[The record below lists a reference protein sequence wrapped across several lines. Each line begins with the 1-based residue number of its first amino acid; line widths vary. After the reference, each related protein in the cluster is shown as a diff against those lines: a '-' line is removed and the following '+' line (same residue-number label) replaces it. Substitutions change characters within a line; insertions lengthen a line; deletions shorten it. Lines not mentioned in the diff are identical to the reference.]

1 MVFAMQYMK
10 NGMMQVAKERVNYQI
25 LRFRELMEEM
35 GEPVR
40 LPATGLDIEDL
51 FRQMGKSI
59 NSRKEIT
66 PPTFG
71 SFFSDE
77 IGKENSYSPGGEY
90 YNEDWEVY
98 GWHPVFSMMQHFRG
112 NDSGDPGYTKNN
124 YRGDHISIPI
134 YSEGGWGVYVLE
146 ISFHKGSTFIDV
158 IGFPNR
164 PIAVVQELY
173 ELLQDYETR

>member
-1 MVFAMQYMK
+1 MQFMK
-10 NGMMQVAKERVNYQI
+10 NGMMRISEENVDYHI
-25 LRFRELMEEM
+25 LRFKQLMKLM

-40 LPATGLDIEDL
+40 VPATGLDIEDL

-59 NSRKEIT
+59 NSRKETI
-66 PPTFG
+66 PVSPD
-71 SFFSDE
+71 SWDA
-77 IGKENSYSPGGEY
+77 IAHGKTQEEDTYLSGGEY

-112 NDSGDPGYTKNN
+112 NDSGRPGYTDNN

-134 YSEGGWGVYVLE
+134 YSEGGWEVYVLE

-158 IGFPNR
+158 VGFPNR
-164 PIAVVQELY
+164 PLPVVKELY
-173 ELLQDYETR
+173 NMLSEYETR